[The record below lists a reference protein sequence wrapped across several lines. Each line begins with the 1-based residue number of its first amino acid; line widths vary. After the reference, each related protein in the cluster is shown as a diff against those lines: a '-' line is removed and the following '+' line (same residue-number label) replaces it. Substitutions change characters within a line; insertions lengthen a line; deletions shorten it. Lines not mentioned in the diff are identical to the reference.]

1 MSYQQPFE
9 NDEYRRRIDHVKKRM
24 EAQDFEVLICQDPA
38 NMCWLTGFNGWS
50 FYTPQVVIVHLEE
63 EWPIW
68 FGRFQ
73 DAESAHVT
81 TVLPAENILYYS
93 EPLLHHREH
102 HPYDEMCGLFVS
114 RGWDKARIGVEL
126 DTHYYTARA
135 HQHLVKGLPNA
146 RFSDCLE
153 LVNWAKSVKS
163 EAELVYMR
171 QAGQITTEVMKQAIA
186 KCVPGTPMN
195 EIAAEIYRAQVTGL
209 DGLWGDYT
217 SICPLIQVGEASKTP
232 HLTWTGEKLP
242 ADGPIVLEIAAARH
256 HYHAPLTRTLYLGKP
271 PRALVD
277 LAKVIVEGGNAAIEA
292 ARVGSTCE
300 DVEAVYQTFLRK
312 NGYEKKSRVGYSIG
326 LNFPPDWGERTMSLR
341 SGDKTVLEHGMCFHF
356 QSGVWLDNFGAAI
369 SESIVVTENG
379 GERLCNIAR
388 ELITLD

>member
-1 MSYQQPFE
+1 VSYQQPFE
-9 NDEYRRRIDHVKKRM
+9 RDEYRRRIGDVKKRM
-24 EAQDFEVLICQDPA
+24 QAQDLEVLICQDPA

-81 TVLPAENILYYS
+81 TVLPAENILAYS
-93 EPLLHHREH
+93 ERSLHHREH
-102 HPYDEMCGLFVS
+102 HPYDEMCDLFVS

-146 RFSDCLE
+146 SFSDCLE

-163 EAELVYMR
+163 EAELTYMR
-171 QAGQITTEVMKQAIA
+171 QAGQITTAVMKQAIA

-242 ADGPIVLEIAAARH
+242 ADGPIVL
-256 HYHAPLTRTLYLGKP
+256 
-271 PRALVD
+271 
-277 LAKVIVEGGNAAIEA
+277 
-292 ARVGSTCE
+292 
-300 DVEAVYQTFLRK
+300 
-312 NGYEKKSRVGYSIG
+312 
-326 LNFPPDWGERTMSLR
+326 
-341 SGDKTVLEHGMCFHF
+341 
-356 QSGVWLDNFGAAI
+356 
-369 SESIVVTENG
+369 
-379 GERLCNIAR
+379 
-388 ELITLD
+388 